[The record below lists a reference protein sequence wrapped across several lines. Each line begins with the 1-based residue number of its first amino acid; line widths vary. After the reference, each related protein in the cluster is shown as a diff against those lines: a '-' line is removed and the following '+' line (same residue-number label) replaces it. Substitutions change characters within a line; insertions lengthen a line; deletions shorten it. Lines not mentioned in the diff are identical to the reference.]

1 MSSNESR
8 VIVVDDEPGMRE
20 FLEIMLQK
28 DGYGVETASDGPEA
42 LEKIDASLFDLAVV
56 DIQMPIMNGIEVL
69 KNIREKSPDTT
80 VIMITA
86 YASHETAI
94 EAMKLGAYDYITKP
108 FKIDEIKLVIKKA
121 LERKKLE
128 RENTR
133 LKKELETK
141 YGFGNIIGRSPAIV
155 KVFELIKR
163 VAELNVNVL
172 ITGESGTGKELVARA
187 VHYCG
192 SRNENPF
199 IPVNCGAIPES
210 LMESELFGYKKGA
223 FTGANRDKNGLFEE
237 AHTGTIFL
245 DEIGD
250 LPMHLQ
256 VKLLRVLEDKMIRPL
271 GSTEPVAVDIRV
283 IAATNKKLEEEV
295 ASGKFREDLYYRL
308 NVIKVVLP
316 PLRERRMDISPL
328 AIHFINKYSDE
339 MGKDIRGLSP
349 KALEVLENYHYPGN
363 VRELENIIARCVA
376 LEGSNVIR
384 QETLPQLVSGR
395 DYLDLDTSFTSSAS
409 LDTLLGDVEKKMIEK
424 ALRTTGG
431 NKTEAAKLLGIT
443 LRSLRYRLAKHELIE
458 DADADEADEDM
469 ELAEEG

>member
-1 MSSNESR
+1 MAQNESR
-8 VIVVDDEPGMRE
+8 ILVVDDEPGMRE

-28 DGYGVETASDGPEA
+28 DGYDVDTAADGPEA
-42 LEKIDASLFDLAVV
+42 IDKIEESLFDLAIV
-56 DIQMPIMNGIEVL
+56 DIQMPILNGIEVL
-69 KNIREKSPDTT
+69 KKVSEKSPDTT
-80 VIMITA
+80 VIMVTA

-121 LERKKLE
+121 LDKKKLE

-133 LKKELETK
+133 LRKELETQ

-163 VAELNVNVL
+163 VSELNVSVL
-172 ITGESGTGKELVARA
+172 IMGESGTGKELVARA
-187 VHYCG
+187 VHYSG
-192 SRNENPF
+192 SRHDKPF
-199 IPVNCGAIPES
+199 VPVNCGAIPEA

-223 FTGANRDKNGLFEE
+223 FTGALRDKRGLFEE

-250 LPMHLQ
+250 LPLHLQ
-256 VKLLRVLEDKMIRPL
+256 VKLLRVLEDKKVRPL
-271 GSTEPVAVDIRV
+271 GGTDALTVDVRV

-295 ASGKFREDLYYRL
+295 TAGRFREDLFYRL
-308 NVIKVVLP
+308 NVIKIVLP
-316 PLRERRMDISPL
+316 ALRERRIDVSPL
-328 AIHFINKYSDE
+328 AIYFINKYSVD
-339 MGKDIRGLSP
+339 MGKDIRGISP

-376 LEGSNVIR
+376 LESSNVIR
-384 QETLPQLVSGR
+384 QETLPQLVTGK
-395 DYLDLDTSFTSSAS
+395 DYLDLDTSFASNSS

-424 ALRTTGG
+424 ALRTTNG
-431 NKTEAAKLLGIT
+431 NKTEAARLLGIT
-443 LRSLRYRLAKHELIE
+443 LRSLRYRLAKHELDDE
-458 DADADEADEDM
+458 DGEVESLVDEAS
-469 ELAEEG
+469 EL